1 MCWTNGARKAGTVSK
16 PIELSHKQWAT
27 LKERLKQDYP
37 PSVIYIREKGKTK
50 LGFVPREYKDWDD
63 SMGKY
68 GGWRKNCV
76 MLDFY
81 SEKKRTFF
89 IMKYSDYIGK
99 ESVDDDF

>member
-1 MCWTNGARKAGTVSK
+1 MTK
-16 PIELSHKQWAT
+16 PIELSGSQWAKLYAQ
-27 LKERLKQDYP
+27 LKKDYP
-37 PSVIYIREKGKTK
+37 PSVMLIRDKMRLK
-50 LGFVPREYKDWDD
+50 LGFVDREYKDWDD

-68 GGWRKNCV
+68 GGYRKNCV

-89 IMKYSDYIGK
+89 IMKYSEYINK

>member
-1 MCWTNGARKAGTVSK
+1 MTL
-16 PIELSHKQWAT
+16 PIEISYAQWIKLSKQ
-27 LKERLKQDYP
+27 LHEDYP
-37 PSVIYIREKGKTK
+37 LSVMLIRERMKKV
-50 LGFVPREYKDWDD
+50 LGFTPREYKDWDH

-76 MLDFY
+76 ILDFY

-99 ESVDDDF
+99 EYVDDNF

>member
-1 MCWTNGARKAGTVSK
+1 MPK

-37 PSVIYIREKGKTK
+37 PSVLYIREKGKTK
-50 LGFVPREYKDWDD
+50 LGFLDREYKDWD
-63 SMGKY
+63 KENNR
-68 GGWRKNCV
+68 WRKNCI

-89 IMKYSDYIGK
+89 IMKYSEYLN
-99 ESVDDDF
+99 E